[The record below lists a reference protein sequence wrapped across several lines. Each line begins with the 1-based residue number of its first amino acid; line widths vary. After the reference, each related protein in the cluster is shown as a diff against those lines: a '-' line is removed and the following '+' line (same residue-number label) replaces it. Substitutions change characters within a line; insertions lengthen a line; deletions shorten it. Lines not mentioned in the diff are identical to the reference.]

1 MKFNNKIII
10 FSLLVLMLS
19 ISAAS
24 AHENIIIDEHGAIT
38 DNVVTIDHS
47 DKWDVDLG
55 NLDDGDWDDDSDD
68 LDDDFDDWDDDD
80 WDDDWDDDSD
90 DWDDDDWDDD
100 WDDDSDDWDDDDW
113 DDDWDDD
120 SDDWDDDDWDDDWDL
135 IVDDVYDDV
144 WDSYDGELSEL
155 DVNYTTSSIKF
166 YKLISYYRDGPIIA
180 YKTTSLDK
188 NMDYGAS
195 SGSEDGYED
204 GYDYDSQE
212 ESDLNDLQ
220 SFMTTCLGASAS
232 FEIPDILS
240 ENHGSVSKSIDQS
253 QNFLDDEKETSVD
266 DGDDNDYNTVT
277 TSSDNDLGI
286 LGLLISLLLCI
297 ILVI

>member
-1 MKFNNKIII
+1 
-10 FSLLVLMLS
+10 
-19 ISAAS
+19 
-24 AHENIIIDEHGAIT
+24 
-38 DNVVTIDHS
+38 
-47 DKWDVDLG
+47 
-55 NLDDGDWDDDSDD
+55 
-68 LDDDFDDWDDDD
+68 
-80 WDDDWDDDSD
+80 
-90 DWDDDDWDDD
+90 
-100 WDDDSDDWDDDDW
+100 
-113 DDDWDDD
+113 
-120 SDDWDDDDWDDDWDL
+120 
-135 IVDDVYDDV
+135 
-144 WDSYDGELSEL
+144 
-155 DVNYTTSSIKF
+155 
-166 YKLISYYRDGPIIA
+166 
-180 YKTTSLDK
+180 
-188 NMDYGAS
+188 MDYGAS